1 MSGYKEILSKEVFE
15 ESLIEERVLYKNV
28 GRIKRNQQAMLIPFG
43 WQSQKKNSYQNFQGE
58 L

>member
-1 MSGYKEILSKEVFE
+1 MSGYKEILSKEVIE

-28 GRIKRNQQAMLIPFG
+28 GRIKRNQKAMVIPCG
-43 WQSQKKNSYQNFQGE
+43 WQSQKKSSYQDFQGE